1 MGGLLFYKED
11 IMLQPITV
19 LTENEISE
27 YVGIELS
34 KELVDQNATKRYI
47 RDVSFLI
54 ENFIRSRVYNGD
66 KIITDNQDVV
76 KTAICYQIEYNKLN
90 GDIHAYSLVDITKMQ
105 TGKVEDTNQWI
116 IAPEVVNLLT
126 TRGLLY
132 RGIR

>member
-34 KELVDQNATKRYI
+34 KELVDQNATNRYI

-76 KTAICYQIEYNKLN
+76 RPLYVIKLN
-90 GDIHAYSLVDITKMQ
+90 IT
-105 TGKVEDTNQWI
+105 N
-116 IAPEVVNLLT
+116 
-126 TRGLLY
+126 
-132 RGIR
+132 

>member
-27 YVGIELS
+27 YIGIELS
-34 KELVDQNATKRYI
+34 KELIDQNATNRYI